1 MARVSNVVLLNQ
13 HPVEQAL
20 LRYFLSSEG
29 VASSSLSPRAGL
41 EALAAMAPDLV
52 IADAGGAHGCAQLR
66 QRLPDARI
74 VALAEAGDVEGADA
88 VLRRPLDFH
97 RLNRDLR
104 PLLEASA
111 QAGSQLR
118 RRVLL
123 VDDDTDVLEV
133 TRKALEAA
141 GCSVTCIAD
150 SSEVLRAPR
159 GDGYDLVL
167 LDLLMPDVDGL
178 QLCSLLRKRY
188 GEDLRICMITAAN
201 DPEAIKRAAQVGADG
216 WLTKPIRKA
225 ELLALVGLGERG
237 GPQKQQKNGRPSA
250 VPAPFTRQPGKAPRP
265 PHVLVVDD
273 DRDVL
278 EYCRAVLAGGGAV
291 VDAIQDPSSFRDV
304 LPPGGSYDL
313 VLIDIFM
320 PGMDGIELLRRFSA
334 DVRNCASK
342 LYVITAADDEALRAL
357 AQRSGAD
364 GYLTKP
370 LKQKALLELLA
381 A

>member
-41 EALAAMAPDLV
+41 DALAAMAPDLV
-52 IADAGGAHGCAQLR
+52 IADAAGAHGCTQLR
-66 QRLPDARI
+66 QRLPEARI

-88 VLRRPLDFH
+88 ILRRPLDFH

-104 PLLEASA
+104 PLLEGGKGAS
-111 QAGSQLR
+111 R
-118 RRVLL
+118 VRRVLL

-133 TRKALEAA
+133 TRKALEAV

-150 SSEVLRAPR
+150 SSEVFRAPP

-167 LDLLMPDVDGL
+167 LDVVMPEVDGL
-178 QLCSLLRKRY
+178 ELCYMLRQHY
-188 GEDLRICMITAAN
+188 GEDLRICMITAAT
-201 DPEAIKRAAQVGADG
+201 DPEAIKRAAQYGADG

-225 ELLALVGLGERG
+225 DLLALVGLGERN
-237 GPQKQQKNGRPSA
+237 GPSAERGTIA
-250 VPAPFTRQPGKAPRP
+250 VPAPFTPQPGAAPRR
-265 PHVLVVDD
+265 PHVLVIDD

-278 EYCRAVLAGGGAV
+278 EYCRAVLAGAGAV
-291 VDAIQDPSSFRDV
+291 VDAIQDPSTFREL

-357 AQRSGAD
+357 AKRSGAD

-370 LKQKALLELLA
+370 LKQKALLEILA

>member
-41 EALAAMAPDLV
+41 DALAAMAPDLV
-52 IADAGGAHGCAQLR
+52 IADAAGAHGCAQLR
-66 QRLPDARI
+66 QRLPGARI

-104 PLLEASA
+104 PLLEGGGKATSRI
-111 QAGSQLR
+111 R

-123 VDDDTDVLEV
+123 VDDDTDVLAV
-133 TRKALEAA
+133 TRKALEAV
-141 GCSVTCIAD
+141 GCTVTCIAD
-150 SSEVLRAPR
+150 SSEVLRAPP

-167 LDLLMPDVDGL
+167 LDVMMPDVDGL
-178 QLCSLLRKRY
+178 ELCCLLRQHY
-188 GEDLRICMITAAN
+188 GEDVRICMITAAT
-201 DPEAIKRAAQVGADG
+201 DPEAIKRAAQYGADG

-225 ELLALVGLGERG
+225 DLLALVGLGERG
-237 GPQKQQKNGRPSA
+237 GPSADKGAIA
-250 VPAPFTRQPGKAPRP
+250 VPAPFTPEPGAAPRR

-278 EYCRAVLAGGGAV
+278 EYCRAVLAGAGAV
-291 VDAIQDPSSFRDV
+291 VDAIQDPATFRDL

-342 LYVITAADDEALRAL
+342 LYVITAADDEALRSL
-357 AQRSGAD
+357 ANRSGAD

-381 A
+381 S

>member
-1 MARVSNVVLLNQ
+1 MSRVSNVVLLNQ

-29 VASSSLSPRAGL
+29 VPSSSLSPRAGL
-41 EALAAMAPDLV
+41 DALAAMAPDLV
-52 IADAGGAHGCAQLR
+52 IADASGAHGCAQLR

-74 VALAEAGDVEGADA
+74 VALAEAGDVEGAHA

-104 PLLEASA
+104 PLLEAGA
-111 QAGSQLR
+111 QATSQVR

-150 SSEVLRAPR
+150 SSEVLRAPP

-167 LDLLMPDVDGL
+167 LDLLMPGVDGL
-178 QLCSLLRKRY
+178 ELCQLLRRRY
-188 GEDLRICMITAAN
+188 GEDLRICIITAAN
-201 DPEAIKRAAQVGADG
+201 DPENVKRAQQVGADG

-225 ELLALVGLGERG
+225 ELLALVGLSERG
-237 GPQKQQKNGRPSA
+237 PESERGPIA
-250 VPAPFTRQPGKAPRP
+250 VPAPFTPPQPGKAARP

-278 EYCRAVLAGGGAV
+278 EYCRAVLAGAGAV
-291 VDAIQDPSSFRDV
+291 VDAIQDPSSFREV

-342 LYVITAADDEALRAL
+342 LYVITAADDEALRGL
-357 AQRSGAD
+357 AKRSGAD

>member
-1 MARVSNVVLLNQ
+1 MARVNNVVLLNQ

-41 EALAAMAPDLV
+41 DALAAMAPDLV
-52 IADAGGAHGCAQLR
+52 IADAAGAHGVAQLR
-66 QRLPDARI
+66 ERLPEARI
-74 VALAEAGDVEGADA
+74 IALTEAGDVEGAHA

-104 PLLEASA
+104 PLLD
-111 QAGSQLR
+111 AGTPKARNAR

-123 VDDDTDVLEV
+123 VDDDTDVLEA
-133 TRKALEAA
+133 TRRVLESA
-141 GCSVTCIAD
+141 GCSVTCIAN
-150 SSEVLRAPR
+150 SSEALSAPR
-159 GDGYDLVL
+159 GAGYDLVL
-167 LDLLMPDVDGL
+167 LDLIMPEVDGL
-178 QLCSLLRKRY
+178 ELCRLLRHYY
-188 GEDLRICMITAAN
+188 GEDLRICIVTSASH
-201 DPEAIKRAAQVGADG
+201 PENVKRAARYGADG

-225 ELLALVGLGERG
+225 ELLALVGLGDRPTPESTAKLGAAPSVRM
-237 GPQKQQKNGRPSA
+237 PKQ
-250 VPAPFTRQPGKAPRP
+250 PAKATRT

-291 VDAIQDPSSFRDV
+291 VDAIQDPSSFREV
-304 LPPGGSYDL
+304 LPPGGKYDL

-334 DVRNCASK
+334 DVRNCTSK
-342 LYVITAADDEALRAL
+342 LYVITAADDESLRAL

-364 GYLTKP
+364 GYLIKP
-370 LKQKALLELLA
+370 LKQRALLDLLA

>member
-41 EALAAMAPDLV
+41 DALAAMAPDLV
-52 IADAGGAHGCAQLR
+52 IADAAGAHGCARLR
-66 QRLPDARI
+66 ERLPDARI
-74 VALAEAGDVEGADA
+74 VALAEAGEVEGAHA

-104 PLLEASA
+104 PLLEEGVGVAERGP
-111 QAGSQLR
+111 AGGR
-118 RRVLL
+118 GRMAV
-123 VDDDTDVLEV
+123 
-133 TRKALEAA
+133 
-141 GCSVTCIAD
+141 
-150 SSEVLRAPR
+150 RAPF
-159 GDGYDLVL
+159 VL
-167 LDLLMPDVDGL
+167 
-178 QLCSLLRKRY
+178 
-188 GEDLRICMITAAN
+188 
-201 DPEAIKRAAQVGADG
+201 
-216 WLTKPIRKA
+216 
-225 ELLALVGLGERG
+225 
-237 GPQKQQKNGRPSA
+237 
-250 VPAPFTRQPGKAPRP
+250 QPGKAPRP
-265 PHVLVVDD
+265 PHVLVVED

-278 EYCRAVLAGGGAV
+278 EYYRAVLAGAGAV
-291 VDAIQDPSSFRDV
+291 VDAIQDPSSFREA

-313 VLIDIFM
+313 ALVDLFM
-320 PGMDGIELLRRFSA
+320 PGVDGIELLRRFSA

-381 A
+381 V

>member
-29 VASSSLSPRAGL
+29 VASTSLSPRAGL
-41 EALAAMAPDLV
+41 DALAAMAPDLV
-52 IADAGGAHGCAQLR
+52 IADAAGTHGCAQLR
-66 QRLPDARI
+66 ERLPEARI

-104 PLLEASA
+104 PLLER
-111 QAGSQLR
+111 AGGAAAGRIR

-123 VDDDTDVLEV
+123 VDDDTDVLAV

-150 SSEVLRAPR
+150 PSEVLRAPP
-159 GDGYDLVL
+159 GGGYDLVL
-167 LDLLMPDVDGL
+167 LDLVMPEVDGL
-178 QLCSLLRKRY
+178 DLCYLLRQRY
-188 GEDLRICMITAAN
+188 GEDLRICMITAAT
-201 DPEAIKRAAQVGADG
+201 DPEAVKRAARYGADG

-225 ELLALVGLGERG
+225 DLLALVGVGERG
-237 GPQKQQKNGRPSA
+237 APVADGGAIA
-250 VPAPFTRQPGKAPRP
+250 VPAPLTPQPSAAPRR

-278 EYCRAVLAGGGAV
+278 EYCRAVLAGAGAV
-291 VDAIQDPSSFRDV
+291 VDAIQDPSTFREV

-357 AQRSGAD
+357 ANRSGAD

>member
-1 MARVSNVVLLNQ
+1 MARVSNVVLMNQ

-41 EALAAMAPDLV
+41 DALAAMAPDLV
-52 IADAGGAHGCAQLR
+52 IADAVGAHGVSKLR
-66 QRLPDARI
+66 ERLPEARI
-74 VALAEAGDVEGADA
+74 IALAEAGDVEGAHA

-104 PLLEASA
+104 PLLESGATQPGA
-111 QAGSQLR
+111 AR

-133 TRKALEAA
+133 TRKALESA

-150 SSEVLRAPR
+150 SGEVLRAPP

-167 LDLLMPDVDGL
+167 LDLVMPEVDGL
-178 QLCSLLRKRY
+178 QLCYLLRQHY
-188 GEDLRICMITAAN
+188 GDELRICIITAAT
-201 DPEAIKRAAQVGADG
+201 DPEAIKRAATYGADG
-216 WLTKPIRKA
+216 WLTKPIRKSD
-225 ELLALVGLGERG
+225 LLALVGLGERTEPSC
-237 GPQKQQKNGRPSA
+237 GPVA
-250 VPAPFTRQPGKAPRP
+250 VPAPHAPQQPAKATRT

-291 VDAIQDPSSFRDV
+291 VDAIQDPSSFREV
-304 LPPGGSYDL
+304 LPPGGTYDL

-342 LYVITAADDEALRAL
+342 LYIITAADDDALRAL

-364 GYLTKP
+364 GYLIKP
-370 LKQKALLELLA
+370 LKQRALLDLLA

>member
-41 EALAAMAPDLV
+41 DALAAMAPDLV
-52 IADAGGAHGCAQLR
+52 IADAAGAHGCTQLR
-66 QRLPDARI
+66 QRLPEARI

-88 VLRRPLDFH
+88 ILRRPLDFH

-104 PLLEASA
+104 PLLEGGKGAS
-111 QAGSQLR
+111 R
-118 RRVLL
+118 VRRVLL

-133 TRKALEAA
+133 TRKALEAV

-150 SSEVLRAPR
+150 SSEVFRAPP

-167 LDLLMPDVDGL
+167 LDVVMPEVDGL
-178 QLCSLLRKRY
+178 ELCYMLRQHY
-188 GEDLRICMITAAN
+188 GEDLRICMITAAT
-201 DPEAIKRAAQVGADG
+201 DPEAIKRAAQYGADG

-225 ELLALVGLGERG
+225 DLLALVGLGQRNGPSAERG
-237 GPQKQQKNGRPSA
+237 AIA
-250 VPAPFTRQPGKAPRP
+250 VPAPFTPQPGAAPRR
-265 PHVLVVDD
+265 PHVLVIDD

-278 EYCRAVLAGGGAV
+278 EYCRAVLAGAGAV
-291 VDAIQDPSSFRDV
+291 VDAIQDPSTFREL

-357 AQRSGAD
+357 AKRSGAD

-370 LKQKALLELLA
+370 LKQKALLEILA

>member
-1 MARVSNVVLLNQ
+1 
-13 HPVEQAL
+13 
-20 LRYFLSSEG
+20 
-29 VASSSLSPRAGL
+29 
-41 EALAAMAPDLV
+41 MAPDLV

-66 QRLPDARI
+66 ERLPDARI

-150 SSEVLRAPR
+150 SSEVLRAPP

-216 WLTKPIRKA
+216 WLTKPIRKK
-225 ELLALVGLGERG
+225 ELLALVGLGDRG
-237 GPQKQQKNGRPSA
+237 GRQKPQKNGRPSA
-250 VPAPFTRQPGKAPRP
+250 VAAPFTPQPGKASRP

-320 PGMDGIELLRRFSA
+320 PGMDGIELLQRFSA

>member
-41 EALAAMAPDLV
+41 DALAAMAPDLV
-52 IADAGGAHGCAQLR
+52 IADAAGAHGCTQLR
-66 QRLPDARI
+66 QRLPEARI

-88 VLRRPLDFH
+88 ILRRPLDFH

-104 PLLEASA
+104 PLLEGGKGAS
-111 QAGSQLR
+111 R
-118 RRVLL
+118 VRRVLL

-133 TRKALEAA
+133 TRKALEAV

-150 SSEVLRAPR
+150 SSEVLRAPP

-167 LDLLMPDVDGL
+167 LDVVMPEVDGL
-178 QLCSLLRKRY
+178 ELCYMLRQRY
-188 GEDLRICMITAAN
+188 GEDLRICMITAAT
-201 DPEAIKRAAQVGADG
+201 DPEAIKRAAQYGADG

-225 ELLALVGLGERG
+225 DLLALVGLGERN
-237 GPQKQQKNGRPSA
+237 GPSAERGAIA
-250 VPAPFTRQPGKAPRP
+250 VPAPFTPQPGAAPRR
-265 PHVLVVDD
+265 PHVLVIDD

-278 EYCRAVLAGGGAV
+278 EYCRAVLAGAGAV
-291 VDAIQDPSSFRDV
+291 VDAIQDPSTFREL

-357 AQRSGAD
+357 AKRSGAD

-370 LKQKALLELLA
+370 LKQKALLEILA

>member
-41 EALAAMAPDLV
+41 DALAAMAPDLV
-52 IADAGGAHGCAQLR
+52 IADAAGTHACARLR
-66 QRLPDARI
+66 ERLPEARI
-74 VALAEAGDVEGADA
+74 VALAEGGDVQGADA

-104 PLLEASA
+104 PLLDTDAPQRTQA
-111 QAGSQLR
+111 Q

-123 VDDDTDVLEV
+123 VDDDTDVLQV
-133 TRKALEAA
+133 TKKALEAA
-141 GCSVTCIAD
+141 GCSVTCVSKSTDLLGTPAG
-150 SSEVLRAPR
+150 E
-159 GDGYDLVL
+159 GYDLVL
-167 LDLLMPDVDGL
+167 LDLVMPEVDGL
-178 QLCSLLRKRY
+178 QLCSVLRRRY
-188 GEDLRICMITAAN
+188 GEDLRICIITAAS
-201 DPEAIKRAAQVGADG
+201 DPDAIKRAAQCGADG
-216 WLTKPIRKA
+216 WLTKPIRRA
-225 ELLALVGLGERG
+225 ELLALLGLAKGEGPESDRG
-237 GPQKQQKNGRPSA
+237 PIA
-250 VPAPFTRQPGKAPRP
+250 VPAPFTPQPNASPRR

-278 EYCRAVLAGGGAV
+278 EYCRAVLAGAGAV
-291 VDAIQDPSSFRDV
+291 VDAIQDPTSFKDV

-342 LYVITAADDEALRAL
+342 LFVITAADDEALRGL

>member
-41 EALAAMAPDLV
+41 DALAAMAPDLV
-52 IADAGGAHGCAQLR
+52 IADAAGAHGCTQLR
-66 QRLPDARI
+66 QRLPEARI

-88 VLRRPLDFH
+88 ILRRPLDFH

-104 PLLEASA
+104 PLLEGGKGAS
-111 QAGSQLR
+111 R
-118 RRVLL
+118 VRRVLL

-133 TRKALEAA
+133 TRKALEAV

-150 SSEVLRAPR
+150 SSEVFRAPP

-167 LDLLMPDVDGL
+167 LDVVMPEVDGL
-178 QLCSLLRKRY
+178 ELCYMLRQHY
-188 GEDLRICMITAAN
+188 GEDLRICMITAAT
-201 DPEAIKRAAQVGADG
+201 DPEAIKRAAQYGADG

-225 ELLALVGLGERG
+225 DLLALVGLGERN
-237 GPQKQQKNGRPSA
+237 GPSAERGAIA
-250 VPAPFTRQPGKAPRP
+250 VPAPFTPQPGAAPRR
-265 PHVLVVDD
+265 PHVLVIDD

-278 EYCRAVLAGGGAV
+278 EYCRAVLAGAGAV
-291 VDAIQDPSSFRDV
+291 VDAIQDPSTFREL

-320 PGMDGIELLRRFSA
+320 PGMDGIEVLRRFSA
-334 DVRNCASK
+334 DVRNCASRM
-342 LYVITAADDEALRAL
+342 YVVSAADDQDLRAE
-357 AQRSGAD
+357 ARRCGAD
-364 GYLTKP
+364 GFLKKP
-370 LKQKALLELLA
+370 LLRKTLLDLLSA
-381 A
+381 

>member
-1 MARVSNVVLLNQ
+1 MSRVSNVVLLNQ

-20 LRYFLSSEG
+20 LRYFLTSEG
-29 VASSSLSPRAGL
+29 VPSSSLSPRAGL
-41 EALAAMAPDLV
+41 DALAAMAPDLV
-52 IADAGGAHGCAQLR
+52 IADAAGAHGCAQLR

-74 VALAEAGDVEGADA
+74 VALAEAGDVEGAHA

-104 PLLEASA
+104 PLLEAGA
-111 QAGSQLR
+111 QATSQVR

-123 VDDDTDVLEV
+123 VDDDPDVLEV
-133 TRKALEAA
+133 TRKALEAV

-150 SSEVLRAPR
+150 SSEVLRAPP

-178 QLCSLLRKRY
+178 QLCYLLRQHY

-237 GPQKQQKNGRPSA
+237 GPHEDRGPIA
-250 VPAPFTRQPGKAPRP
+250 VPA
-265 PHVLVVDD
+265 
-273 DRDVL
+273 
-278 EYCRAVLAGGGAV
+278 
-291 VDAIQDPSSFRDV
+291 
-304 LPPGGSYDL
+304 
-313 VLIDIFM
+313 
-320 PGMDGIELLRRFSA
+320 
-334 DVRNCASK
+334 
-342 LYVITAADDEALRAL
+342 
-357 AQRSGAD
+357 
-364 GYLTKP
+364 
-370 LKQKALLELLA
+370 
-381 A
+381 